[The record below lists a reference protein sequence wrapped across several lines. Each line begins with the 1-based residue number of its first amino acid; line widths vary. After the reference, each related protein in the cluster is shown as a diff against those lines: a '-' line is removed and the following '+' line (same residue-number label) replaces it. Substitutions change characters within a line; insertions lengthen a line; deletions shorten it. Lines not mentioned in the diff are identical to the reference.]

1 MEGGVMDDTIEH
13 IATYA
18 ATLEFSSLPD
28 KVVHETRRRI
38 IDMIGC
44 ALGGYDDEPCRIAR
58 AIAARAE
65 TREGARILGTS
76 LRTLPELA
84 TFANGVMARYLDGND
99 TLPGGGG
106 HPSDVIAAMLAVAEA
121 RHADGKALITSIAL
135 AYEIYSAFFKGFC
148 MRDRGLDHVLYT
160 AVASAVGAGKL
171 LGLDSKKLGQ
181 AVALAITPNI
191 ALHATRRGDLSMW
204 KGVAAG
210 NAARNGV
217 FAALLAE
224 QGMTGPE
231 NAIEGS
237 HGLRE
242 LVGSFELG
250 PLAAP
255 NSDDF
260 KVTQSNLKFFLSEY
274 HSQAPITI
282 ALRLSK
288 DIEPDDIESVT
299 IHTYWFA
306 WSEIGS
312 EPEKWH
318 PTTRESADHS
328 LPYIVSAVLID
339 RAFSDEIFA
348 EARLSDPR
356 IHALADKVKVIEDP
370 EFTKRFSRAEIPSR
384 IEIRTRRGELKSAA
398 VDYPRGHF
406 RNPMTDVEVEAKFR
420 ALAGRAM
427 PGAQVESALE
437 VLWKIDQARDAG
449 IAFDAL
455 VRK

>member
-1 MEGGVMDDTIEH
+1 
-13 IATYA
+13 
-18 ATLEFSSLPD
+18 
-28 KVVHETRRRI
+28 
-38 IDMIGC
+38 
-44 ALGGYDDEPCRIAR
+44 
-58 AIAARAE
+58 
-65 TREGARILGTS
+65 
-76 LRTLPELA
+76 
-84 TFANGVMARYLDGND
+84 
-99 TLPGGGG
+99 
-106 HPSDVIAAMLAVAEA
+106 
-121 RHADGKALITSIAL
+121 
-135 AYEIYSAFFKGFC
+135 
-148 MRDRGLDHVLYT
+148 MRDRGMDHVLYT

-171 LGLDSKKLGQ
+171 LGLDAKKLGQ

-242 LVGSFELG
+242 LVGRFELG
-250 PLAAP
+250 ALTEAGG
-255 NSDDF
+255 DDF

-274 HSQAPITI
+274 HSQAPITL
-282 ALRLSK
+282 ALDLSRQVQPEE
-288 DIEPDDIESVT
+288 IETVT

-306 WSEIGS
+306 WHEIGS

-339 RAFSDEIFA
+339 RAVSDEIFSD
-348 EARLSDPR
+348 ERLRDPR
-356 IHALADKVKVIEDP
+356 IHALADKVKVVEDP
-370 EFTKRFSRAEIPSR
+370 DFTQRFSKEIPCR
-384 IEIRTRRGELKSAA
+384 IEIRTRRGEVKTAA

-406 RNPMTDVEVEAKFR
+406 RNPMSDAEVETKFR
-420 ALAGRAM
+420 ALAGRFI
-427 PGAQVESALE
+427 PGAQVQSALQ
-437 VLWKIDQARDAG
+437 VLWRLDEASDAG
-449 IAFDAL
+449 VVLDAL
-455 VRK
+455 VRH